1 VDSPQFAFLQLFGDT
16 VNCAAR
22 MESNGLPGMI
32 QVSQKTADLLIEA
45 GKENWVQTRKELVD
59 VKGKGAL
66 QTYWVD
72 PKSRMGSDS
81 QSEMSKSEIDL
92 LPDSSASWNTHT
104 DFAMLERLI
113 EWNLASFTTLLKGV
127 VAWRAATGGGTSNHS
142 KQLKFD
148 ATSVSSM
155 MEINP
160 RAEISEV
167 VILPDSYL
175 DLNTSNVVTA
185 PSDVELGTEVIWQL
199 RDYISSIVYM
209 YRYVGGRHTSQCITQ
224 RLSNPTTAY
233 LPPSA
238 RTRSTTLSTR
248 RMLRPPP

>member
-1 VDSPQFAFLQLFGDT
+1 MQLFGDT

-45 GKENWVQTRKELVD
+45 GKENWVQTRKDLVD

-92 LPDSSASWNTHT
+92 LPDSSASWNFNT

-113 EWNLASFTTLLKGV
+113 EWNLASFTTLVKGV
-127 VAWRAATGGGTSNHS
+127 VAWRAATGGGTSKHS

-148 ATSVSSM
+148 ATAVSSM

-167 VILPDSYL
+167 VILPDSSL

-185 PSDVELGTEVIWQL
+185 PADVELGTEVMWQL
-199 RDYISSIVYM
+199 RDYISSIAYM
-209 YRYVGGRHTSQCITQ
+209 YRYVGGRRTSQCITQ
-224 RLSNPTTAY
+224 HLSNPTTAY
-233 LPPSA
+233 LPSSA